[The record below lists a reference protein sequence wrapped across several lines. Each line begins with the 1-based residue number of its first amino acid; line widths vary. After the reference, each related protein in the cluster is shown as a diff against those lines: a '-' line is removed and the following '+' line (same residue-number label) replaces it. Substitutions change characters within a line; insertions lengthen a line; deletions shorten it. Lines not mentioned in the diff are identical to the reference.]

1 MVIWEDVVGP
11 GTTDQEDKVDEKDEA
26 YRQEVP
32 DAWDS
37 EPRAKHQKTASG

>member
-1 MVIWEDVVGP
+1 MVGP
-11 GTTDQEDKVDEKDEA
+11 GTTKIEEDEIDEKDG
-26 YRQEVP
+26 QDVP